1 MAPPAPT
8 RWRDRRG
15 LGGRSGEIVS
25 TGQPGASAQLI
36 TSAEAIKRSLGRY
49 RSQSLGIRGFTLAR
63 HLLAPLAR
71 VLEPMPTTGRL
82 LDVGCGHGLFANA
95 LAIQSPAR
103 QVLGVDPSGAK
114 IAVARASSVGLPN
127 VSYVQ
132 GMVQDVQEGDF
143 DGISIVDVLYLLPV
157 EEKLAVLRACRERI
171 SPNGVLVLK
180 TNDIR
185 PPWKYR
191 VARLQ
196 EQLMTGL
203 GLTLGHGELYFFS
216 REQNAGLLQLAGFE
230 ARVVDLNS
238 WLPYPHVMFVSRPV

>member
-1 MAPPAPT
+1 M
-8 RWRDRRG
+8 R
-15 LGGRSGEIVS
+15 
-25 TGQPGASAQLI
+25 
-36 TSAEAIKRSLGRY
+36 
-49 RSQSLGIRGFTLAR
+49 AR

-71 VLEPMPTTGRL
+71 VLDTMPAAGRM

-95 LAIQSPAR
+95 LALGSPAR

-114 IAVARASSVGLPN
+114 IAVARASAVGLPN
-127 VSYVQ
+127 VRFEH
-132 GMVQDVQEGDF
+132 GLVQDIQEDGF
-143 DGISIVDVLYLLPV
+143 DGISILDVLYLLPV

-180 TNDIR
+180 ANDTR

-203 GLTLGHGELYFFS
+203 GLTLGHGELHFMS
-216 REQNAGLLQLAGFE
+216 REQNAGLLELAGFQP
-230 ARVVDLNS
+230 RIVDLNN

>member
-1 MAPPAPT
+1 MRRSDGEDVVGNSRTNATSGPLDPAT
-8 RWRDRRG
+8 
-15 LGGRSGEIVS
+15 
-25 TGQPGASAQLI
+25 
-36 TSAEAIKRSLGRY
+36 AIRRSLGRY
-49 RSQSLGIRGFTLAR
+49 RGQPLGIRGFVLAR
-63 HLLAPLAR
+63 HVLAPLAR
-71 VLEPMPTTGRL
+71 VLDAMPASGRL

-95 LAIQSPAR
+95 LALGSAER

-114 IAVARASSVGLPN
+114 IAVARASAAGLPN
-127 VSYVQ
+127 VRFVH
-132 GMVQDVQEGDF
+132 GLVQDVQEDGF
-143 DGISIVDVLYLLPV
+143 DGISILDVLYLLPV

-180 TNDIR
+180 TNDTR

-203 GLTLGHGELYFFS
+203 GLTLGHGELHFLS
-216 REQNAGLLQLAGFE
+216 REQNAGLLELAGFQP
-230 ARVVDLNS
+230 RIVDLNN

>member
-1 MAPPAPT
+1 MADVSPNGEYVVGNSRTNATHGPLTPP
-8 RWRDRRG
+8 
-15 LGGRSGEIVS
+15 
-25 TGQPGASAQLI
+25 
-36 TSAEAIKRSLGRY
+36 EAIRHSLGRY
-49 RSQSLGIRGFTLAR
+49 KGQSLPIQGFVRVR

-71 VLEPMPTTGRL
+71 VLDAMPDSGRM

-95 LAIQSPAR
+95 MALGSAQR

-114 IAVARASSVGLPN
+114 IAVARGSSAGLPN
-127 VSYVQ
+127 VRFEQ
-132 GMVQDVQEGDF
+132 GLVQDVQERDF
-143 DGISIVDVLYLLPV
+143 DGISILDVLYLLPI

-180 TNDIR
+180 TNDTR

-203 GLTLGHGELYFFS
+203 GLTLGHGELHFMS
-216 REQNAGLLQLAGFE
+216 REQNAGLLELAGFQP
-230 ARVVDLNS
+230 RIVDLNN

>member
-1 MAPPAPT
+1 MPHA
-8 RWRDRRG
+8 
-15 LGGRSGEIVS
+15 GRI
-25 TGQPGASAQLI
+25 
-36 TSAEAIKRSLGRY
+36 
-49 RSQSLGIRGFTLAR
+49 
-63 HLLAPLAR
+63 
-71 VLEPMPTTGRL
+71 

-95 LAIQSPAR
+95 LALQSPAR
-103 QVLGVDPSGAK
+103 QVVGVDPSGAK
-114 IAVARASSVGLPN
+114 IAVARASALGLPN
-127 VSYVQ
+127 VSYHH

-143 DGISIVDVLYLLPV
+143 DGISILDVLYLLPV

-171 SPNGVLVLK
+171 APNGVLVLK
-180 TNDIR
+180 TNDTS

-203 GLTLGHGELYFFS
+203 GLTLGHGELHFYS

-230 ARVVDLNS
+230 TRIVDLNT